1 MRARR
6 PGISLS
12 SVPSATAVFDPAKP
26 YLPSSP
32 PAGGSMPHL
41 QSNYF
46 VDIILVGY
54 IPIHKIGEGRP
65 CTVTKGI
72 VLMAE
77 GCAKSVYR
85 LSILMPA
92 QLRITD
98 AFS

>member
-1 MRARR
+1 M
-6 PGISLS
+6 
-12 SVPSATAVFDPAKP
+12 
-26 YLPSSP
+26 
-32 PAGGSMPHL
+32 
-41 QSNYF
+41 
-46 VDIILVGY
+46 
-54 IPIHKIGEGRP
+54 
-65 CTVTKGI
+65 TKGI